1 MDGRPSEYQQ
11 SGLSSPYPSFQEPQS
26 EGSSADQASAAQ
38 YTPGQ
43 DVRPSTFSS
52 SATPTSEYGIHPSS
66 ARSGSFPEYIQRPY
80 QQAGGQSGT
89 AGAMAQTQSPSM
101 NMADGQANNHH
112 NGNNIK
118 SDPEVPIDPSI
129 ASQSPTYPHN
139 SQYSPYG
146 PPHDMQQYAHPGQP
160 MYGRPDWPGQ
170 YPPGPHMAPAPY
182 GHPPST
188 TAGGAPA
195 MASAPRPPAGG
206 HPLSTVY
213 SFVPIPGAQQHKRP
227 RRRYEEIE
235 RMYKC
240 GWNGC
245 EKAYGTLN
253 HLNAHVTM
261 QSHGTKRTPEEFK
274 EIRKEWKA
282 KKKEEE
288 NQRKADEERQRQ
300 ADGRSATDSGSQPGS
315 AAGYGDMR
323 SQMMH
328 NSTQLPPI
336 GYAPASGQAPPQY
349 SAPGGT
355 IEGTAQYGSST
366 LYNNNSNFPPQSPYG
381 QPNQM

>member
-1 MDGRPSEYQQ
+1 MSTTYTISPPSTNTPDAVRANLTSYLNGQTQPMDGRPSEYQQ

-160 MYGRPDWPGQ
+160 MAVIHCRPFTPSFRF
-170 YPPGPHMAPAPY
+170 PARNSIND
-182 GHPPST
+182 HDDDT
-188 TAGGAPA
+188 KK
-195 MASAPRPPAGG
+195 
-206 HPLSTVY
+206 LS
-213 SFVPIPGAQQHKRP
+213 
-227 RRRYEEIE
+227 
-235 RMYKC
+235 
-240 GWNGC
+240 
-245 EKAYGTLN
+245 
-253 HLNAHVTM
+253 
-261 QSHGTKRTPEEFK
+261 SHGTKRTPEEFK

-355 IEGTAQYGSST
+355 MEGTAQYGSST